1 MVRARA
7 RSGGDVARQRHH
19 EDRKATPRR
28 PSASRHRE
36 PLAEAP
42 RVGQLPQSSVNPT
55 FIVTC
60 QYATLLFSIAP
71 RTSLTWNQRR
81 LWKVQ
86 LRQVGIVARTRPEL
100 FDRPVGTQER
110 GDLPAPLRRSRRAVG
125 AGVEQ

>member
-1 MVRARA
+1 MVRGRA
-7 RSGGDVARQRHH
+7 RGGGDVARQRHH
-19 EDRKATPRR
+19 EDREATPRR

-86 LRQVGIVARTRPEL
+86 LGKSGIFASTRADL
-100 FDRPVGTQER
+100 FSRPHWTQ
-110 GDLPAPLRRSRRAVG
+110 
-125 AGVEQ
+125 

>member
-1 MVRARA
+1 MVRGRA

-19 EDRKATPRR
+19 EDRKATPRP

-60 QYATLLFSIAP
+60 QCVTLLFSIAP

-81 LWKVQ
+81 LWSV
-86 LRQVGIVARTRPEL
+86 
-100 FDRPVGTQER
+100 FDA
-110 GDLPAPLRRSRRAVG
+110 LAMAPLIASSTVS
-125 AGVEQ
+125 VEEPVISIDL